1 MKIEE
6 PSAKKTVAMTLKQG
20 YHEMGESR
28 ECQKSIRF
36 FIIPYSK
43 IFVHM
48 LYFENKPFCII
59 LVYLGLLTLA
69 LFQEES
75 VLESCML

>member
-6 PSAKKTVAMTLKQG
+6 PSAKKTVAVTLKQG
-20 YHEMGESR
+20 YHEMGKSR

-43 IFVHM
+43 ILSICYILKIIF
-48 LYFENKPFCII
+48 FCII